1 VLYIKFV
8 VKESNM
14 RITIIIMA
22 ALVAVSCGRGSRNGV
37 ETGGLTITTSIAP
50 FEYFIS
56 EIAGS
61 DFNVNVIVP
70 PGASPATFEP
80 TPSVLRGVASSEA
93 VVLNGYLGYEMAWGD
108 RITGI
113 NGDIAILRLADS
125 QDLIYG
131 EAHRHGDHFHYSGVD
146 PHFWTSPA
154 SAMKMAADINSFLK
168 SIYPERAGQ
177 FDSNYGR
184 LVATINEVSAGLD
197 SLLDDYRGESFMIF
211 HPALTYLARD
221 YGLNQVSVEVDGKEP
236 SPAQMKSFIDT
247 GTEKGIAVIFVQ
259 KEFDRRNAEAI
270 AGQIGADVV
279 EIDPLNRN
287 WPETVLSIGEALSRG
302 FDGRRE

>member
-1 VLYIKFV
+1 MLLV
-8 VKESNM
+8 
-14 RITIIIMA
+14 A
-22 ALVAVSCGRGSRNGV
+22 ALVVLSCGRGRENQD
-37 ETGGLTITTSIAP
+37 ETRRMTITTSIAP

-61 DFNVNVIVP
+61 DFDVNVIVP

-80 TPSVLRGVASSEA
+80 TPSVLRGVAGSEA

-113 NGDIAILRLADS
+113 NGNIAILRLADS

-146 PHFWTSPA
+146 PHFWTSPV
-154 SAMKMAADINSFLK
+154 SAMKIAADINRFLK
-168 SIYPERAGQ
+168 SIYPDRAAEFEG
-177 FDSNYGR
+177 NYGR
-184 LVATINEVSAGLD
+184 LVTTITGVSARLD
-197 SLLDDYRGESFMIF
+197 SLLADHKGESFMIF

-221 YGLNQVSVEVDGKEP
+221 YGLNQVPVEVDGKEP

-247 GTEKGIAVIFVQ
+247 GMEKGIAVIFVQ

-287 WPETVLSIGEALSRG
+287 WPETVISIGEALSRG
-302 FDGRRE
+302 FDSNRE

>member
-1 VLYIKFV
+1 
-8 VKESNM
+8 M
-14 RITIIIMA
+14 RITILFVA
-22 ALVAVSCGRGSRNGV
+22 ALVAVSCGRGSKAGDESQRM
-37 ETGGLTITTSIAP
+37 TISTSIAP

-56 EIAGS
+56 AIAGS
-61 DFNVNVIVP
+61 DFEVNVIVP

-80 TPSVLRGVASSEA
+80 TPSVLRGVAGSEA

-113 NGDIAILRLADS
+113 NESIAILRLADS
-125 QDLIYG
+125 QNLIYG
-131 EAHRHGDHFHYSGVD
+131 EAHKHGDHFHYSGVD

-154 SAMKMAADINSFLK
+154 SAMKIAADINRFLK
-168 SIYPERAGQ
+168 SIYPERAAE
-177 FDSNYGR
+177 FEANYSR
-184 LVATINEVSAGLD
+184 LVTTITEVSARLD
-197 SLLDDYRGESFMIF
+197 SLLGDYSGESFMIF

-247 GTEKGIAVIFVQ
+247 GMEKGIAVIFVQ

-279 EIDPLNRN
+279 EIDPLHSN
-287 WPETVLSIGEALSRG
+287 WPETVISIGESLSRG
-302 FDGRRE
+302 FESNGK

>member
-1 VLYIKFV
+1 
-8 VKESNM
+8 M
-14 RITIIIMA
+14 RITMLLVA
-22 ALVAVSCGRGSRNGV
+22 ALVVVSCGRGRENQD
-37 ETGGLTITTSIAP
+37 ETRRMTITTSIAP

-61 DFNVNVIVP
+61 DFDVNVIVP

-80 TPSVLRGVASSEA
+80 TPSVLRGVAGSEA

-113 NGDIAILRLADS
+113 NGNIAILRLADS

-146 PHFWTSPA
+146 PHFWTSPV
-154 SAMKMAADINSFLK
+154 SAIKIAADINRFLK
-168 SIYPERAGQ
+168 SIYPDRAAEFEG
-177 FDSNYGR
+177 NYGR
-184 LVATINEVSAGLD
+184 LVTTITGVSARLD
-197 SLLDDYRGESFMIF
+197 SLLADHKGESFMIF

-221 YGLNQVSVEVDGKEP
+221 YGLNQVPVEVDGKEP

-247 GTEKGIAVIFVQ
+247 GMEKGIAVIFVQ

-287 WPETVLSIGEALSRG
+287 WPETVISIGEALSRG
-302 FDGRRE
+302 FESNRE

>member
-1 VLYIKFV
+1 MLLV
-8 VKESNM
+8 
-14 RITIIIMA
+14 A
-22 ALVAVSCGRGSRNGV
+22 ALVVVSCGRGRENQD
-37 ETGGLTITTSIAP
+37 ETRRMTITTSIAP

-61 DFNVNVIVP
+61 DFDVNVIVP

-80 TPSVLRGVASSEA
+80 TPSVLRGVAGSEA

-113 NGDIAILRLADS
+113 NGNIAILRLADS

-146 PHFWTSPA
+146 PHFWTSPV
-154 SAMKMAADINSFLK
+154 SAMKIAADINRFLK
-168 SIYPERAGQ
+168 SIYPDRAAEFEG
-177 FDSNYGR
+177 NYGR
-184 LVATINEVSAGLD
+184 LVTKITGVSARLD
-197 SLLDDYRGESFMIF
+197 SLLADHKGESFMIF

-221 YGLNQVSVEVDGKEP
+221 YGLNQVPVEVDGKEP

-247 GTEKGIAVIFVQ
+247 GMEKGIAVIFVQ

-287 WPETVLSIGEALSRG
+287 WPETVISIGEALSRG
-302 FDGRRE
+302 FESNRE